1 MKVLITGATG
11 FIGKRLA
18 RTLSSDGHGLVIL
31 SRYPDQAR
39 SAFPF
44 PVAAFGWRPER
55 EIPPG
60 EAFAG
65 TDALV
70 HLAGEGIANRR
81 WSASQKKKIYN
92 SRILGTRH
100 LIQMLRLLQDR
111 PRTLVAA
118 SAIGYYGYHG
128 DEELTE
134 QSAPGTG
141 FLPETCRDW
150 EKEAETDLPDGPR
163 LVKLRIGVVL
173 GPEGGMLK
181 RLLPLFKLGLGGPV
195 GRGKQWISW
204 IHADD
209 LARLILFALK
219 NPGLKG
225 AVNGVAPN
233 PVTNA
238 QFSKALGRALRR
250 PAFFIAPPFG
260 MKLAFGEMAELILGS
275 QRVKPQAALASGFQ
289 FAYPTVNDAL
299 AEIFQKKL

>member
-18 RTLSSDGHGLVIL
+18 RALSSDGHGLVIL
-31 SRYPDQAR
+31 SRNPEQAR

-55 EIPPG
+55 EIPQA
-60 EAFAG
+60 EAFIG
-65 TDALV
+65 VDAVV

-81 WSASQKKKIYN
+81 WSASQKKKIHD

-100 LIQMLRLLQDR
+100 LIQMMKLLQDR
-111 PRTLVAA
+111 PKTLVSA
-118 SAIGYYGYHG
+118 SAVGYYGYHG

-134 QSAPGTG
+134 QSPSGTG
-141 FLPETCRDW
+141 FLAEVCRDW
-150 EKEAETDLPDGPR
+150 EKEAETALLDGLR
-163 LVKLRIGVVL
+163 LVKVRIGVAL

-195 GRGKQWISW
+195 GLGKQWISW

-219 NPGLKG
+219 NTALKG

-238 QFSKALGRALRR
+238 QFSKALGKALRR

-260 MKLAFGEMAELILGS
+260 IKLAFGEMAELILGS

-289 FAYPTVNDAL
+289 FAYPAIEGAL
-299 AEIFQKKL
+299 AEICQKKL